1 MPCVRHDCDGVLTIR
16 TIQGR
21 NGPFNV
27 GRLITD
33 LGEFAVKDT
42 LLEQYEEGQYEGD
55 FNVTQIFPSSY
66 LAGGR
71 FVVEVRA
78 TIKSLNLD
86 GVDDLKPEDKEVA
99 AEADPVDSQPKSTE
113 VVVSEQTDQPAEVN
127 TESEKNDHDGGND
140 EALFDSLWPLG
151 TQVKLDPTVDRL
163 KFRLQRNRLKDLG
176 YAFDPREQIWSNN
189 VAIG

>member
-1 MPCVRHDCDGVLTIR
+1 MNINGVLTIR

-33 LGEFAVKDT
+33 LGEFSVKDT
-42 LLEQYEEGQYEGD
+42 LLEQYEEGRYEGN
-55 FNVTQIFPSSY
+55 FNVSQIFPSSY

-99 AEADPVDSQPKSTE
+99 AEPDPADNQPESEK
-113 VVVSEQTDQPAEVN
+113 VAVSEQADQPAEVN
-127 TESEKNDHDGGND
+127 TESSGEHDDSDHDDGSD

-176 YAFDPREQIWSNN
+176 YTFDPREQIWSNN
-189 VAIG
+189 SANA

>member
-1 MPCVRHDCDGVLTIR
+1 MNINGVLSIR

-42 LLEQYEEGQYEGD
+42 LLDQYDEGRYEGN
-55 FNVTQIFPSSY
+55 FSITQIFPASY

-78 TIKSLNLD
+78 TIKNLTLD
-86 GVDDLKPEDKEVA
+86 GVDDLKPEDTAVAPEPDPIDDHVQSVTVTPKTSDQALVQSEPEVKG
-99 AEADPVDSQPKSTE
+99 DD
-113 VVVSEQTDQPAEVN
+113 
-127 TESEKNDHDGGND
+127 D
-140 EALFDSLWPLG
+140 ETLFGALWPLG
-151 TQVKLDPTVDRL
+151 AQVKLDPTVDR
-163 KFRLQRNRLKDLG
+163 KRFRDQRNHLKTLG
-176 YAFDPREQIWSNN
+176 YKFNAIEQIWSMKTH
-189 VAIG
+189 

>member
-1 MPCVRHDCDGVLTIR
+1 MNINGVLSIR

-42 LLEQYEEGQYEGD
+42 LLEQYEEGRYEGN

-78 TIKSLNLD
+78 TIKSLTLD

-99 AEADPVDSQPKSTE
+99 SEPDPADNQPESTE
-113 VVVSEQTDQPAEVN
+113 VAVSDQDNLPTEVSI
-127 TESEKNDHDGGND
+127 ESGGEHDDDGGD

-176 YAFDPREQIWSNN
+176 YTFDPREQIWSNN
-189 VAIG
+189 AANA

>member
-1 MPCVRHDCDGVLTIR
+1 
-16 TIQGR
+16 
-21 NGPFNV
+21 
-27 GRLITD
+27 

-42 LLEQYEEGQYEGD
+42 LLEQYEEGRYEGN

-99 AEADPVDSQPKSTE
+99 SEPDPADNQSKSIE
-113 VVVSEQTDQPAEVN
+113 VAVSDQSNQPAEVN
-127 TESEKNDHDGGND
+127 TESEENDLGDDCGD

-163 KFRLQRNRLKDLG
+163 KFRLQRNRLKDIG
-176 YAFDPREQIWSNN
+176 YTFDPRE
-189 VAIG
+189 

>member
-1 MPCVRHDCDGVLTIR
+1 MNINGVLTIR

-33 LGEFAVKDT
+33 LGEFSVKDT
-42 LLEQYEEGQYEGD
+42 LLEQYEEGRYEGN

-99 AEADPVDSQPKSTE
+99 AEPDPADNQPEPKE
-113 VVVSEQTDQPAEVN
+113 VAASDQADQPAEVHI
-127 TESEKNDHDGGND
+127 ESGGEHDGSGHDNGGD
-140 EALFDSLWPLG
+140 ETLFDPLWPLG

-176 YAFDPREQIWSNN
+176 YTFDPREQIWSNN
-189 VAIG
+189 SANA

>member
-1 MPCVRHDCDGVLTIR
+1 MNINGVLTIR

-42 LLEQYEEGQYEGD
+42 LLEQYEEGRYEGN
-55 FNVTQIFPSSY
+55 FNITQIFPSSY

-78 TIKSLNLD
+78 TIKSLTLD

-99 AEADPVDSQPKSTE
+99 SELAVNPGISEFAEQVFIK
-113 VVVSEQTDQPAEVN
+113 V
-127 TESEKNDHDGGND
+127 
-140 EALFDSLWPLG
+140 ALGIAL
-151 TQVKLDPTVDRL
+151 
-163 KFRLQRNRLKDLG
+163 LQR
-176 YAFDPREQIWSNN
+176 
-189 VAIG
+189 

>member
-1 MPCVRHDCDGVLTIR
+1 MNINGVLTIR

-33 LGEFAVKDT
+33 LGEFSVKDT
-42 LLEQYEEGQYEGD
+42 LLEQYEEGRYEGN

-99 AEADPVDSQPKSTE
+99 SEPDPANNQPELTKAAAHA
-113 VVVSEQTDQPAEVN
+113 DQPAEVK
-127 TESEKNDHDGGND
+127 TESHCDLDDIGGD
-140 EALFDSLWPLG
+140 ESLFDSLWPLG

-176 YAFDPREQIWSNN
+176 YTFGPREQIWSNN
-189 VAIG
+189 SANA

>member
-1 MPCVRHDCDGVLTIR
+1 
-16 TIQGR
+16 
-21 NGPFNV
+21 
-27 GRLITD
+27 

-42 LLEQYEEGQYEGD
+42 LLEQYEEGRYEGN

-78 TIKSLNLD
+78 TIKSLTLD

-99 AEADPVDSQPKSTE
+99 AEPDPVDNQPESTKVAASDQASQP
-113 VVVSEQTDQPAEVN
+113 VEVN
-127 TESEKNDHDGGND
+127 NESEESDQDDGGD

-176 YAFDPREQIWSNN
+176 YTFDPREQIWSNN
-189 VAIG
+189 SANA

>member
-1 MPCVRHDCDGVLTIR
+1 MNINGVLSIR
-16 TIQGR
+16 IIQGR

-42 LLEQYEEGQYEGD
+42 LLEQYEEGRYEGN

-78 TIKSLNLD
+78 TIKSLSLD

-99 AEADPVDSQPKSTE
+99 AELDPADSQPKSTE
-113 VVVSEQTDQPAEVN
+113 VVVSDQADQPAEVN
-127 TESEKNDHDGGND
+127 TESEENDPDDDGGD

-163 KFRLQRNRLKDLG
+163 KFRLQ
-176 YAFDPREQIWSNN
+176 
-189 VAIG
+189 

>member
-1 MPCVRHDCDGVLTIR
+1 MNINGVLTIR

-33 LGEFAVKDT
+33 LGEFSVKDT
-42 LLEQYEEGQYEGD
+42 LLEQYEEGRYEGN

-78 TIKSLNLD
+78 TIKSLTLD

-99 AEADPVDSQPKSTE
+99 AEPDPADNQPELTKAATPAHAG
-113 VVVSEQTDQPAEVN
+113 QPAEVN
-127 TESEKNDHDGGND
+127 IESGGEHDDDGND
-140 EALFDSLWPLG
+140 ESLFDSLWPLG

-176 YAFDPREQIWSNN
+176 YTFDPREQIWSNN
-189 VAIG
+189 SANA

>member
-1 MPCVRHDCDGVLTIR
+1 MNINGVLTIR

-42 LLEQYEEGQYEGD
+42 LLEQYEEGRYEGN

-99 AEADPVDSQPKSTE
+99 SEPDPADNQPELTKAVAPADADQPTE
-113 VVVSEQTDQPAEVN
+113 VK
-127 TESEKNDHDGGND
+127 TESDGELDDNGGD

-176 YAFDPREQIWSNN
+176 YTFDPREQIWSNSTAN
-189 VAIG
+189 A

>member
-1 MPCVRHDCDGVLTIR
+1 MNINGVLSIR

-42 LLEQYEEGQYEGD
+42 LLDQYDEGRYEGN
-55 FNVTQIFPSSY
+55 FSITQIFPASY

-78 TIKSLNLD
+78 TLKNLTLD
-86 GVDDLKPEDKEVA
+86 GVDDLKPEDTAVAPEPDPMDDQVLPVA
-99 AEADPVDSQPKSTE
+99 AKPESSEKAPSQPEPETE
-113 VVVSEQTDQPAEVN
+113 GDEV
-127 TESEKNDHDGGND
+127 
-140 EALFDSLWPLG
+140 LFGTLWPLG
-151 TQVKLDPTVDRL
+151 TQVKLDPTVDR
-163 KFRLQRNRLKDLG
+163 KRFRDQRNRLKAMG
-176 YAFDPREQIWSNN
+176 YKFDAIEQIWSMNTH
-189 VAIG
+189 

>member
-1 MPCVRHDCDGVLTIR
+1 MNINGVLTIR

-42 LLEQYEEGQYEGD
+42 LLEQYEEGRYEGN

-99 AEADPVDSQPKSTE
+99 SEPDPADNQPELKEVD
-113 VVVSEQTDQPAEVN
+113 VLDQANKPAEVS
-127 TESEKNDHDGGND
+127 TESDGEHDDSDHDDGGD
-140 EALFDSLWPLG
+140 EILFDSLWPLG

-176 YAFDPREQIWSNN
+176 YTFDPREQIWSNN
-189 VAIG
+189 SANA